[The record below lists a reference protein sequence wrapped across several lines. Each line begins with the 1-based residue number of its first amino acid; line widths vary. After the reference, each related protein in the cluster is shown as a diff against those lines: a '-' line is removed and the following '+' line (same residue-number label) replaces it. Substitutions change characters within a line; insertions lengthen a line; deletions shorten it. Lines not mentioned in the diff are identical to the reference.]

1 MKNNESWDSWEDGED
16 ANTFKGAS
24 ARFVQKR
31 MLKGP
36 ERKRGEADQNAPRNL
51 QNSDKHDPYAFDVGE
66 QESLVA
72 STKVKATKSKVIIV
86 KPAAPMSKPIL
97 AAPPMIRPSGPKH
110 AAGLSALTA
119 TSSGVDRCFKAL
131 EVTLGVPPTES
142 SPTSGRASFKNAAG
156 KAVVITD
163 EMRRKSAAAFGE
175 GSNGHSSSQIT
186 PPGERKS
193 FLCAPVSGPN
203 HASANTKYASSQH
216 ANRAGGKSMLRPKSK
231 TKPETNTKP
240 DTNTKTKTATKTN
253 TKTKTKT
260 KSAHQQDSYDSDAE
274 ESLPA
279 EDEED
284 EDEDEDEDEEN
295 GQAERGPK
303 RGPSL
308 AKLTATSARK
318 QEQER
323 VNKARQANALKRE
336 LERDLYRTSRKRQ
349 AEADVAA
356 RKRQRAEDKRHRDE
370 LELLRR
376 PAIDEERERMLQ
388 DMDDDFWIEQNK
400 GSNCTLFNRSC
411 LNLSHSH
418 TL

>member
-1 MKNNESWDSWEDGED
+1 MKNNETDRSWTDRSWDSWEDGED

-31 MLKGP
+31 MLKDP

-72 STKVKATKSKVIIV
+72 TTKVKATKSKVIIV

-163 EMRRKSAAAFGE
+163 EMRRKSAAAAFGE
-175 GSNGHSSSQIT
+175 GPTGPALATAPVPSSSNGHTSSQKN
-186 PPGERKS
+186 PGERKS

-203 HASANTKYASSQH
+203 HASANTKYASPQH
-216 ANRAGGKSMLRPKSK
+216 AYSAGGKSMLRPKSK

-240 DTNTKTKTATKTN
+240 DTNTKTKTATKAN

-260 KSAHQQDSYDSDAE
+260 KSAHQQDSCDSDAE
-274 ESLPA
+274 EALPV
-279 EDEED
+279 EDVED
-284 EDEDEDEDEEN
+284 EDEDENEDEEKE
-295 GQAERGPK
+295 GWLEVKLEYQHEA
-303 RGPSL
+303 
-308 AKLTATSARK
+308 AKNFL
-318 QEQER
+318 
-323 VNKARQANALKRE
+323 
-336 LERDLYRTSRKRQ
+336 
-349 AEADVAA
+349 
-356 RKRQRAEDKRHRDE
+356 H
-370 LELLRR
+370 
-376 PAIDEERERMLQ
+376 
-388 DMDDDFWIEQNK
+388 
-400 GSNCTLFNRSC
+400 
-411 LNLSHSH
+411 
-418 TL
+418 